1 MFDRLEKM
9 LGLVQADYAD
19 LRYELARETKI
30 SFGGREL
37 IGLSA
42 SSTDGYVWR
51 VLKNGGWSE
60 VSFTRPEDAERAA
73 RSALENAELL
83 ARGGARTVRLAPTT
97 PTRDEFH
104 PKLAEDPRPVAAEAK
119 LELLRSYNDI
129 ALENPKVATTQAAYW
144 DMTRDKYFVSTEGAR
159 LREELVTVRI
169 NGEIVAKEGSLTQR
183 VRFGFGGS
191 DGLTRLRG
199 REAEMAERV
208 KICVDL
214 LKAEPVK
221 GGEYRVVLDQSLAG
235 VFTHEAFGHFSEADI
250 IQDMPT
256 IREKMALGA
265 PLGSEALSITDD
277 PTRPGQL
284 GFYRYDDEGVAARP
298 VALMK
303 DGVLTGRL
311 HSRRTAAEFG
321 EPITGHCVAQ
331 DYRFAPIIRMGC
343 IFIEPREKTKDE
355 LLELL
360 GDGLYLCN
368 HMGGATIGES
378 FTFGAQFGFEV
389 KNGKPGRML
398 RDINISGNL
407 YATMKNI
414 SAVASD
420 LTLREVGGCGK
431 WQMNFRSC
439 NGGPHVLVDSIVV
452 GGK

>member
-1 MFDRLEKM
+1 MFDRLDKM
-9 LGLVQADYAD
+9 LGLVRADYAD

-73 RSALENAELL
+73 RSAVENAELL
-83 ARGGARTVRLAPTT
+83 AGGGARQVRLAPTP

-104 PKLAEDPRPVAAEAK
+104 PKLTEDPRPVPAEEK
-119 LELLRSYNDI
+119 LALLRKYNDI
-129 ALENPKVATTQAAYW
+129 ALANPKVATTQAGYW

-169 NGEIVAKEGSLTQR
+169 NGEIVAKEGNLTQR

-214 LKAEPVK
+214 LGAEPVK
-221 GGEYRVVLDQSLAG
+221 GGEYRVVLDQSMAG
-235 VFTHEAFGHFSEADI
+235 VFAHEAFGHFSEADI
-250 IQDMPT
+250 IEDNPT
-256 IREKMALGA
+256 MREKMRIGA
-265 PLGSEALSITDD
+265 KLGSDVLSITDD

-303 DGVLTGRL
+303 DGVLSGRL
-311 HSRRTAAEFG
+311 HSRRTATEFG
-321 EPITGHCVAQ
+321 EPVTGHCVAQ
-331 DYRFAPIIRMGC
+331 DYRYAPIIRMGC
-343 IFIEPREKTKDE
+343 IFIEPSDKTKEE
-355 LLELL
+355 LLAQL

-368 HMGGATIGES
+368 HMGGETSGEN

-407 YATMKNI
+407 YTTMTNL
-414 SAVASD
+414 SAVSND
-420 LTLREVGGCGK
+420 LTLSEIGGCGK
-431 WQMNFRSC
+431 YQTNFRSC
-439 NGGPHVLVDSIVV
+439 NGGPHVQVDNIVV
-452 GGK
+452 GGR

>member
-104 PKLAEDPRPVAAEAK
+104 PKLNEDPRPVPAEAK

-321 EPITGHCVAQ
+321 EPITGHCVAE
-331 DYRFAPIIRMGC
+331 DYRYAPIIRMGC
-343 IFIEPREKTKDE
+343 IFIEPRDKTKEE
-355 LLELL
+355 LLGLL
-360 GDGLYLCN
+360 GDGLYVCN
-368 HMGGATIGES
+368 HMGGQTMGQN

-407 YATMKNI
+407 YATLKGI
-414 SAVASD
+414 SAVGND

-431 WQMNFRSC
+431 YQMNFRSC
-439 NGGPHVLVDSIVV
+439 NGAPHVLVDSVVV

>member
-1 MFDRLEKM
+1 MFDRLERM
-9 LGLVQADYAD
+9 LGLVRADYAD

-51 VLKNGGWSE
+51 VLKNGGWSS
-60 VSFTRPEDAERAA
+60 VAFTRPEDAERAA
-73 RSALENAELL
+73 RSAVENAELL
-83 ARGGARTVRLAPTT
+83 AGGGARPVRLAHVPPTK
-97 PTRDEFH
+97 DEFH
-104 PKLAEDPRPVAAEAK
+104 PALNEDPRPVPAEEK
-119 LELLRSYNDI
+119 LALLRKYNDI
-129 ALENPKVATTQAAYW
+129 ALADPKIATTQAAYW

-191 DGLTRLRG
+191 DGLARLRG
-199 REAEMAERV
+199 REAEMAGRV

-214 LKAEPVK
+214 LKAEPVR
-221 GGEYRVVLDQSLAG
+221 GGEYHAVLDQSLAG

-250 IQDMPT
+250 IEDIPT
-256 IREKMALGA
+256 IREKMRIGA
-265 PLGSEALSITDD
+265 KLGSDVLSITDD

-298 VALMK
+298 AALMR

-321 EPITGHCVAQ
+321 EPVTGHCVAE
-331 DYRFAPIIRMGC
+331 DYRYAPIIRMGC
-343 IFIEPREKTKDE
+343 IFIEPGEQTKEE
-355 LLELL
+355 LLTKLD
-360 GDGLYLCN
+360 DGLYMCN
-368 HMGGATIGES
+368 LMGGQTMGEN

-389 KNGKPGRML
+389 KKGKPGRML

-407 YATMKNI
+407 YATLKGI
-414 SAVASD
+414 SAVGND

-431 WQMNFRSC
+431 HQMNFRSC
-439 NGGPHVLVDSIVV
+439 NGGPHVLVDSVVV
-452 GGK
+452 GGR

>member
-1 MFDRLEKM
+1 VFDRLERM

-19 LRYELARETKI
+19 LRYELARETRI

-60 VSFTRPEDAERAA
+60 VSFTRPEDAERAVH
-73 RSALENAELL
+73 SALANAELL
-83 ARGGARTVRLAPTT
+83 ASGGARPVRLAPTP
-97 PTRDEFH
+97 PTRDEFR
-104 PKLAEDPRPVAAEAK
+104 PKLEEDPRPVPVEAK
-119 LELLRSYNDI
+119 LALLRSYNDI
-129 ALENPKVATTQAAYW
+129 ALKNSKVATTQAAYW
-144 DMTRDKYFVSTEGAR
+144 DLARDKYFVSSEGTR

-191 DGLTRLRG
+191 DGLARLRG
-199 REAEMAERV
+199 REAEMAERA

-214 LKAEPVK
+214 LKAEPVR
-221 GGEYRVVLDQSLAG
+221 GGEYRAVLDQSLAG

-250 IQDMPT
+250 IEDMPT
-256 IREKMALGA
+256 IRKKMALGA

-284 GFYRYDDEGVAARP
+284 GFYRFDDEGVEARP

-321 EPITGHCVAQ
+321 EPITGHCVAE
-331 DYRFAPIIRMGC
+331 DYRYAPIIRMGC
-343 IFIEPREKTKDE
+343 IFIEPHDRPKEE
-355 LLELL
+355 LLEQL

-368 HMGGATIGES
+368 HMGGQTMGEN

-389 KNGKPGRML
+389 KDGKPGRML

-407 YATMKNI
+407 YATLKGI
-414 SAVASD
+414 SAVGND
-420 LTLREVGGCGK
+420 LSLREVGGCGK
-431 WQMNFRSC
+431 GQMNYRSC
-439 NGGPHVLVDSIVV
+439 NGAPHVLVDSVVV
-452 GGK
+452 GGR

>member
-9 LGLVQADYAD
+9 LGLVRADYAD

-60 VSFTRPEDAERAA
+60 VCFTRPEDAERAA
-73 RSALENAELL
+73 RSAVENAELL
-83 ARGGARTVRLAPTT
+83 ASGGARPVRLAPAP
-97 PTRDEFH
+97 PTKDEFH
-104 PKLAEDPRPVAAEAK
+104 PKLSEDPRPVPAEAK
-119 LELLRSYNDI
+119 LELLRRYNDI

-159 LREELVTVRI
+159 LREELVTARI
-169 NGEIVAKEGSLTQR
+169 NGEIVAKEGNLTQR

-191 DGLTRLRG
+191 DGLARLRG
-199 REAEMAERV
+199 RESEMTERV

-221 GGEYRVVLDQSLAG
+221 GGEYRVVLDQSMAG

-250 IQDMPT
+250 IEDNPT
-256 IREKMALGA
+256 MREKMRIGA
-265 PLGSEALSITDD
+265 KLGSDVLSITDD

-284 GFYRYDDEGVAARP
+284 GFYRFDDEGVAARP

-303 DGVLTGRL
+303 DGVLSGRL

-321 EPITGHCVAQ
+321 EPVTGHCVAQ
-331 DYRFAPIIRMGC
+331 DYRFAPFIRMGC
-343 IFIEPREKTKDE
+343 IFIEPRDKTKQK
-355 LLELL
+355 LLEQL

-368 HMGGATIGES
+368 HMGGATSGEN
-378 FTFGAQFGFEV
+378 FTFGAQFGYEV
-389 KNGKPGRML
+389 KGGKPGKML

-407 YATMKNI
+407 YATMKSI
-414 SAVASD
+414 SAIGND
-420 LTLREVGGCGK
+420 LTLCEIGGCGK
-431 WQMNFRSC
+431 GQMNYRSC
-439 NGGPHVLVDSIVV
+439 NGGPHVLVDSLVV
-452 GGK
+452 GGR